1 VLERHHRDHENDEQR
16 RHHDLR
22 SVHLSAAGEL
32 PAVNAVG
39 SLCAS
44 RQRDGTALESARASS
59 PLKFLFPRSSQAATG
74 HPAWVCVT
82 TLGGGLVSGDAID
95 LSIDVKPQA
104 TLLLTTQA
112 STKVFKGASSQKLAA
127 KVAGT
132 LVVLM
137 DPVSCFTGASYSQ
150 HVDIDLLEGGSVIWL
165 ESVTSGRPAFEP
177 PFSFDAYHSKIR
189 ITRNSKPILIDSISI
204 DRAHGSIADRFSRRR
219 GNSFD
224 TLSTI
229 FALGP
234 NAQPLL
240 TDLLAADLENDAM
253 TTTAVAPSPLENE
266 IGAGAMVRIAA
277 TSAEHAARETRTRLR
292 NLPEILMMD
301 PFAFRR

>member
-1 VLERHHRDHENDEQR
+1 M
-16 RHHDLR
+16 
-22 SVHLSAAGEL
+22 
-32 PAVNAVG
+32 NAVG
-39 SLCAS
+39 LLTAA
-44 RQRDGTALESARASS
+44 RQAQGSALETARASS
-59 PLKFLFPRSSQAATG
+59 PLKFLFPRSPHARAG

-82 TLGGGLVSGDAID
+82 TLGGGLVSGDSID
-95 LSIDVKPQA
+95 LSVEVKPEA
-104 TLLLTTQA
+104 TLLLTTQT
-112 STKVFKGASSQKLAA
+112 STKVFKGASSQKLSA
-127 KVAGT
+127 KIAGT

-150 HVDIDLLEGGSVIWL
+150 HVDIELLEGGSVIWL

-189 ITRNSKPILIDSISI
+189 ITRNSKPILIDSIAI

-219 GNSFD
+219 GDPFD

-229 FALGP
+229 VALGP
-234 NAQPLL
+234 SAQPLL
-240 TDLLAADLENDAM
+240 ADLLATENENENDSM
-253 TTTAVAPSPLENE
+253 ITTAVAPSPLENE
-266 IGAGAMVRIAA
+266 IGPGAMVRVAA
-277 TSAEHAARETRTRLR
+277 TSADHAARETRKRLR